1 MTWQLPLLS
10 VLLLALVSAQATA
23 GCAPIQFGYL
33 DQHRPPYWLG
43 TGKAVPALP
52 GASVELI
59 RQFTASGGCPA
70 ALVRM
75 PVLRLKPAVAAGDID
90 FAPIDAKAISTPGIV
105 FPRDGNHRLDVTR
118 AIPLV
123 IVVFVRASDGLSRNV
138 RPFDYFKGR
147 TLGTT
152 LGSSYAEKMRHAG
165 FGVDSGAVDV
175 ASNFEKLKLGRFDG
189 FAVSLISSGDMDSF
203 VAKKYGGKIVRLPE
217 PLFSD
222 HIWLAAS
229 QNYYNRHPRRVE
241 AMWDWL
247 GSTGKKEFS
256 KLLAKYYD
264 EL

>member
-1 MTWQLPLLS
+1 MAWQLPLLS
-10 VLLLALVSAQATA
+10 VLMALVSAQASA
-23 GCAPIQFGYL
+23 GCAPIQVGYL

-43 TGKAVPALP
+43 AGTTVPALP
-52 GASVELI
+52 GASVELM

-75 PVLRLKPAVAAGDID
+75 PVLRLKPAVAAGEID
-90 FAPIDAKAISTPGIV
+90 FAPVDATAISTPGIV
-105 FPRDGNHRLDVTR
+105 FPRDSNRRLDVSR
-118 AIPLV
+118 SIPLV
-123 IVVFVRASDGLSRNV
+123 IVVFVRASDRLSRNV
-138 RPFDYFKGR
+138 RPLQYFQGR

-152 LGSSYAEKMRHAG
+152 LGSSYAEKMRQSG

-189 FAVSLISSGDMDSF
+189 FAVSLISPGDMDSF
-203 VAKKYGGKIVRLPE
+203 VAKKYGGDIVRLTE

-229 QNYYNRHPRRVE
+229 EDYYNRHSRRVE

-264 EL
+264 ER